1 MRIDC
6 TDCTFTL
13 SIGEG
18 VRRSLIRH
26 FRAWLSEQIKA
37 RGFKA
42 DDPRLLNQD
51 AIDAEAWMLADKLI
65 ASEEGRLNLDLSYSA
80 VILTSGTSA
89 ADYLESRMDYA
100 LREIQDEYLDRGEA
114 GRVATLIEFAIG
126 EA

>member
-6 TDCTFTL
+6 ADCTFTL

-26 FRAWLSEQIKA
+26 FRAWLNEQIKA

-42 DDPRLLNQD
+42 DDPKLFDQD

-65 ASEEGRLNLDLSYSA
+65 ASEEGRLNLDLNHVA
-80 VILTSGTSA
+80 VLLTSGTSA

-114 GRVATLIEFAIG
+114 GRVATLIAFAIG
-126 EA
+126 EP